1 MSCADRQIFIHAY
14 IDGELDLGTSIEI
27 ERHLDSCDAC
37 FQSYKQHRSLHTAL
51 KQSALYYEAP
61 EELQR
66 RIYASVKATDRS
78 RSLSSR
84 MRDWSPRILTLAAS
98 FAVVVLIAWNLG
110 RLARPSQNDMV
121 SQQVLESHIRSLL
134 ANHLTD
140 VPSSDQHTVKPW
152 FNGKTNFSPVVKD
165 LSAQGFPLIGG
176 RLDYVNDLR
185 VAALVYQRHQHV
197 INLFTWSSPGEAGR
211 AVDSMTRGGY
221 NLFGWNKAGMSY
233 YAVSDLN
240 ATELQEFIQLIQN

>member
-1 MSCADRQIFIHAY
+1 MTCDERQKFLHAY
-14 IDGELDLGTSIEI
+14 IDGELDLSKSIEI
-27 ERHLDSCDAC
+27 EQHLNSCDTC
-37 FQSYKQHRSLHTAL
+37 FQTYKQHRTLHTSL

-61 EELQR
+61 RELQR
-66 RIYASVKATDRS
+66 RITASVKATDRS

-84 MRDWSPRILTLAAS
+84 IRDFSPRFLTLAAS
-98 FAVVVLIAWNLG
+98 FAVVALVAWNFG
-110 RLARPSQNDMV
+110 RLTRPPQSDAV
-121 SQQVLESHIRSLL
+121 SQQVLESHMRSLL
-134 ANHLTD
+134 VNHLTD

-152 FNGKTNFSPVVKD
+152 FNGKTNFSPVVRD

-197 INLFTWSSPGEAGR
+197 INLFTWASPDEAER
-211 AVDSMTRGGY
+211 QANSMTGKGY
-221 NLFGWNKAGMSY
+221 NLFAWNKAGMSY

-240 ATELQEFIQLIQN
+240 STELQEFVQLIQN